1 MIFVKICFFLV
12 PLNVPDT
19 VQPLVVTNETPFVQF
34 LFFGVHV
41 EQPLRSRCTCFK
53 GKSHGAL
60 ELNFS
65 ALYLDSIDRLLH
77 SQGGARGDQEEE
89 GDEAKK
95 PHILQDWDVD
105 LNAVILDGGPL
116 GD

>member
-95 PHILQDWDVD
+95 PHIL
-105 LNAVILDGGPL
+105 
-116 GD
+116 

>member
-1 MIFVKICFFLV
+1 M
-12 PLNVPDT
+12 
-19 VQPLVVTNETPFVQF
+19 QPLLVTNETPFVQF

-41 EQPLRSRCTCFK
+41 EQHLGSRCTCFK
-53 GKSHGAL
+53 GKSHGAP

-65 ALYLDSIDRLLH
+65 ALDLDSIDRLLH
-77 SQGGARGDQEEE
+77 SQGGAHGDQEEE
-89 GDEAKK
+89 GEAKK
-95 PHILQDWDVD
+95 PHLLQDRDVD